1 MSTIGAVGN
10 YAVATQIFIMR
21 KQTGREACVIPSADD
36 ADFHEMPCQAGNP
49 FCFRRLLSNADAGT
63 KRRSKLIWRAI
74 FPAA

>member
-1 MSTIGAVGN
+1 MSGCGVVEN
-10 YAVATQIFIMR
+10 YVVATRIFIMR
-21 KQTGREACVIPSADD
+21 KLTGREACAISSADD
-36 ADFHEMPCQAGNP
+36 ADFHEMSCQAGNP